1 MTWLHIP
8 PQYTSA
14 LATEGLS
21 LPCDRGEYAPWLT
34 LSGTATQR
42 PSSWNG
48 WRNRDWIKPLFGT
61 TSQPLTANLGAA
73 AWISSLPVSPA
84 SHSPQPGRVVDLTM
98 TVGSG
103 PQSQGLSLRYD
114 PVSLCWRTC
123 HQLFEQDYP
132 LSSQTL
138 PNSASMRNGDCTA
151 QPTLEPLTDAS
162 VGGAWP
168 TPTAGM
174 IEGNGFKS
182 KQFRGEPNLAGAA
195 KTMWPTPAAHDAK
208 MTGQIEN
215 GRNSAMLPEA
225 AVMWP
230 TPCARDAKGKPGPN
244 AQMETLPGTASHQ
257 AVTTPQPG
265 HDGSQK
271 VDLNPWFVAS
281 LMGLP
286 PDWLTHSTSAVTDWC
301 HKQQQQQSDNS
312 LSVAGGSYE

>member
-14 LATEGLS
+14 PATEGLS
-21 LPCDRGEYAPWLT
+21 LPCGRGEYAPWLT

-48 WRNRDWIKPLFGT
+48 WRSRAWIKPLFGT
-61 TSQPLTANLGAA
+61 TSRPLMANLGAA
-73 AWISSLPVSPA
+73 AWISSLPVSHA
-84 SHSPQPGRVVDLTM
+84 SLSPQPGRVVDLTT

-103 PQSQGLSLRYD
+103 LQSQGLSLRYD

-138 PNSASMRNGDCTA
+138 PNSGSMRNGACTP
-151 QPTLEPLTDAS
+151 QPTLVPLIEGND
-162 VGGAWP
+162 GGVWP
-168 TPTAGM
+168 TPQAADGHKIGSMTPETAERRSAAGYQKM
-174 IEGNGFKS
+174 
-182 KQFRGEPNLAGAA
+182 LA
-195 KTMWPTPAAHDAK
+195 
-208 MTGQIEN
+208 
-215 GRNSAMLPEA
+215 SATVL
-225 AVMWP
+225 WP

-244 AQMETLPGTASHQ
+244 AQMETLPGTASRRQ
-257 AVTTPQPG
+257 ETTPQPG
-265 HDGSQK
+265 HDGSAK

-286 PDWLTHSTSAVTDWC
+286 PDWLTHSTSAVTALC
-301 HKQQQQQSDNS
+301 HKQQQQQSNNS
-312 LSVAGGSYE
+312 LSVAGGNYE